1 MLCVVDATTF
11 HSTYRDGVNASATAA
26 GSAEGFGGG
35 GAGGGGAGAGG
46 NLHLAQLLIEQVVQ
60 SECVLQCSW
69 SACYS
74 VVADH

>member
-1 MLCVVDATTF
+1 VLCVVDATTF

-35 GAGGGGAGAGG
+35 GAGGGGAGGGGAGAGG

-60 SECVLQCSW
+60 SECVL
-69 SACYS
+69 
-74 VVADH
+74 